1 MRNKTIKSIIAP
13 AVALITF
20 TAITFS
26 GCSGKNQNSKNQS
39 SGEATRIIVGE
50 ANTYYPLV
58 EVALA
63 KGFFAEELPGVEIV
77 HADGFSGG
85 PALMEGI
92 QAGQI
97 DIAQMVD
104 QPVLSAVANN
114 RANVKIVANV
124 GIGARNLNIFV
135 SEKSGIKT
143 GYDLKGKKIATQF
156 ATGSHKFLLT
166 YLTAFGLDED
176 SVELVNLKD
185 KDVIFAAISKGEI
198 DGAVSTIDA
207 KSQFEELGAFI
218 LSSADGYIK
227 NSLLFAARTEFIEKN
242 PETTAGFLRALEKGI
257 NYLHENPEESIQIK
271 ANVIDGATEKTLKFE
286 RAHFNAFDYVL
297 SFDESDFEEYQ
308 RTADFGYKNG
318 SFRSLVDVST
328 VVDDTYY
335 KAAFNK

>member
-1 MRNKTIKSIIAP
+1 MKKNYNKTLLATLTVS
-13 AVALITF
+13 LIL
-20 TAITFS
+20 FS
-26 GCSGKNQNSKNQS
+26 FASCSKKDSNSANQTTGEVSK
-39 SGEATRIIVGE
+39 IIVGE

-63 KGFFAEELPGVEIV
+63 KGFFAEEIPGVEIV

-143 GYDLKGKKIATQF
+143 GYDLKGKKIAAQF

-166 YLTAFGLDED
+166 YLAAFGLDED

-185 KDVIFAAISKGEI
+185 IDVIFAALTKGEI

-207 KSQFEELGAFI
+207 KSQFEELGAYL

-227 NSLLFAARTEFIEKN
+227 NSLLFAARTEFLEKN
-242 PETTAGFLRALEKGI
+242 PKTTAGFLRALEKGI

-286 RAHFNAFDYVL
+286 RAHFNAFDYIL

-308 RTADFGYKNG
+308 RTAEFGYKNG
-318 SFRSLVDVST
+318 SFKSLVDVST